1 MNPLTQLTCTVININ
16 DNTRLV
22 ANLFSKRTLTL
33 SLTLTRLEISMPE
46 CKGCYLPLVVLVV
59 VVVLAVV
66 VAVVVVAA
74 TRKSKNEMNV
84 ETMNA

>member
-1 MNPLTQLTCTVININ
+1 MWGIG
-16 DNTRLV
+16 RHG
-22 ANLFSKRTLTL
+22 
-33 SLTLTRLEISMPE
+33 PE
-46 CKGCYLPLVVLVV
+46 CKGCYLPVSVVLVV
-59 VVVLAVV
+59 AVVLAVV